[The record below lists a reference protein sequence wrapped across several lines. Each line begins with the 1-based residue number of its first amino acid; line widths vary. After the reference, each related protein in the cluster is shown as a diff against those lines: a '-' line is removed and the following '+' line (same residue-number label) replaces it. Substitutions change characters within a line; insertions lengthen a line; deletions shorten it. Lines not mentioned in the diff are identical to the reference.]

1 MTVDSSGSNSPPP
14 TIVEAPKRSS
24 DSVMDLILIIALGLI
39 GLLLL
44 EEVRPDLIAR
54 WLRYPFSTDVE
65 ALSQAIIN
73 QESNANFVAVNPDS
87 GALGY
92 AQIMPENLPLWSREA
107 LGYEVTPDQFL
118 ANPDLQK
125 QIIEHRITLYWQQA
139 LMDSK
144 GDREKAILMVAS
156 RWYSGDPYL
165 YHSTHAQFYDDQEYP
180 SIAEYSQSVL
190 RQWERQRHPWEL
202 D

>member
-1 MTVDSSGSNSPPP
+1 
-14 TIVEAPKRSS
+14 
-24 DSVMDLILIIALGLI
+24 LGLI

-54 WLRYPFSTDVE
+54 WLRYPFSTDVEALSQAIINQESTDVE

-165 YHSTHAQFYDDQEYP
+165 YHSTQAQFYDAQEYP

>member
-14 TIVEAPKRSS
+14 TIVEAPKRSN
-24 DSVMDLILIIALGLI
+24 DSVLDLILIIALGLI

-73 QESNANFVAVNPDS
+73 QESSANFVAVNPDS

-107 LGYEVTPDQFL
+107 LGYEITPDQFL

-125 QIIEHRITLYWQQA
+125 QIIEHRITLYWQEA
-139 LMDSK
+139 LMDSR

-165 YHSTHAQFYDDQEYP
+165 YDSTQAQFYNAQEYP

>member
-1 MTVDSSGSNSPPP
+1 M
-14 TIVEAPKRSS
+14 
-24 DSVMDLILIIALGLI
+24 
-39 GLLLL
+39 
-44 EEVRPDLIAR
+44 
-54 WLRYPFSTDVE
+54 
-65 ALSQAIIN
+65 
-73 QESNANFVAVNPDS
+73 
-87 GALGY
+87 GY

-107 LGYEVTPDQFL
+107 LGYEITPDQFL

-125 QIIEHRITLYWQQA
+125 QIIEHRITLYWQEA
-139 LMDSK
+139 LMDSR

-165 YHSTHAQFYDDQEYP
+165 YDSTQAQFYNAQEYP